1 MISCIKNVYKIAYE
15 KMNFKKTYM
24 MNLFIGLAWLCFSL
38 FFLIANIKDELI
50 PSFFFPAA
58 FICLMLI
65 SAPSSAAY
73 VLREK
78 RTPRVEV
85 IGLVLNVIVLLAF
98 IALYTYAFTGNKSM
112 FKKELMY
119 TIELP
124 FLLIGLPA
132 AINLRMFRKISRQ

>member
-1 MISCIKNVYKIAYE
+1 MINIIH
-15 KMNFKKTYM
+15 KKTYL
-24 MNLFIGLAWLCFSL
+24 MNLFIGLAWICFSL
-38 FFLIANIKDELI
+38 FFLIVNIQDELI

-73 VLREK
+73 ILREK

-85 IGLVLNVIVLLAF
+85 IGLVLNILVLLAF

-112 FKKELMY
+112 FKNELQFMIPL
-119 TIELP
+119 T

-132 AINLRMFRKISRQ
+132 AINVGMIRKMRQQ

>member
-1 MISCIKNVYKIAYE
+1 MIYR
-15 KMNFKKTYM
+15 KTYQ
-24 MNLFIGLAWLCFSL
+24 MNLFIALAWICFSL
-38 FFLIANIKDELI
+38 FFLIANIQDELT

-73 VLREK
+73 VLKEK

-85 IGLVLNVIVLLAF
+85 IGLVLNIIVLIAF

-119 TIELP
+119 TVEFT
-124 FLLIGLPA
+124 FLLIGLPT
-132 AINLRMFRKISRQ
+132 AINIRMIRKMSKQ

>member
-1 MISCIKNVYKIAYE
+1 MLY
-15 KMNFKKTYM
+15 KKTYI

-38 FFLIANIKDELI
+38 FFLIVNFQDELI
-50 PSFFFPAA
+50 PSFFFPAL

-65 SAPSSAAY
+65 LAPSSAAY

-78 RTPRVEV
+78 RTHRVEV
-85 IGLVLNVIVLLAF
+85 IGLVLNIIVLIAF

-119 TIELP
+119 TIEFP
-124 FLLIGLPA
+124 FLLIALPA
-132 AINLRMFRKISRQ
+132 AINIRMISKMSRQ

>member
-1 MISCIKNVYKIAYE
+1 
-15 KMNFKKTYM
+15 MNYKKTYI
-24 MNLFIGLAWLCFSL
+24 MNLLLAVLWLCFSL
-38 FFLIANIKDELI
+38 FFLIANIQDELI

-73 VLREK
+73 ALREK

-85 IGLVLNVIVLLAF
+85 IGLVLNIIVLIAF

-119 TIELP
+119 TVEFT
-124 FLLIGLPA
+124 FLLIGLPT
-132 AINLRMFRKISRQ
+132 AINIRMIRKMSQE

>member
-1 MISCIKNVYKIAYE
+1 MLY
-15 KMNFKKTYM
+15 KKTYI

-38 FFLIANIKDELI
+38 FFLIANIQDELV

-73 VLREK
+73 VLRDK

-85 IGLVLNVIVLLAF
+85 MGLVLNVIVLIAF

-112 FKKELMY
+112 FKKELIY
-119 TIELP
+119 TVEFT
-124 FLLIGLPA
+124 FLLIGLPT
-132 AINLRMFRKISRQ
+132 AINIRMIRKMSKQ

>member
-1 MISCIKNVYKIAYE
+1 MAY
-15 KMNFKKTYM
+15 KKTYI
-24 MNLFIGLAWLCFSL
+24 MNLFIGLAWVCFSL
-38 FFLIANIKDELI
+38 FFLIANIQDELI

-73 VLREK
+73 ALREK

-85 IGLVLNVIVLLAF
+85 IGLVLNVIVLFAF

-112 FKKELMY
+112 FKKELAIM
-119 TIELP
+119 LP
-124 FLLIGLPA
+124 IAFLLVGLPA
-132 AINLRMFRKISRQ
+132 AINVRMIRKMSKRRAS

>member
-1 MISCIKNVYKIAYE
+1 MLKNIVH
-15 KMNFKKTYM
+15 KKTYI
-24 MNLFIGLAWLCFSL
+24 MNLFVGFIWFCFSL
-38 FFLIANIKDELI
+38 FFLIVNIHDDLV

-73 VLREK
+73 ILREK

-85 IGLVLNVIVLLAF
+85 IGLVLNIIVLFAF

-112 FKKELMY
+112 FKNELIY

-124 FLLIGLPA
+124 FLLIALPA
-132 AINLRMFRKISRQ
+132 AINVRMMSK

>member
-1 MISCIKNVYKIAYE
+1 MLMKNIIH
-15 KMNFKKTYM
+15 KKTYI
-24 MNLFIGLAWLCFSL
+24 MNLFIGLAWLSFSL
-38 FFLIANIKDELI
+38 FFLLANIQDELI

-85 IGLVLNVIVLLAF
+85 IGLVLNVIVLMTF

-119 TIELP
+119 TIEFP
-124 FLLIGLPA
+124 FLLIALPA
-132 AINLRMFRKISRQ
+132 AINVRMIRRISRQ

>member
-1 MISCIKNVYKIAYE
+1 
-15 KMNFKKTYM
+15 MNFKKTYI

-38 FFLIANIKDELI
+38 FFLIANIQDELI

-65 SAPSSAAY
+65 AAPSSAAY

-85 IGLVLNVIVLLAF
+85 IGLALNIIVLFAF

-119 TIELP
+119 MVEFT
-124 FLLIGLPA
+124 FLLIGLPT
-132 AINLRMFRKISRQ
+132 AINIRMIRRISRQ

>member
-1 MISCIKNVYKIAYE
+1 MLYKKSYL
-15 KMNFKKTYM
+15 
-24 MNLFIGLAWLCFSL
+24 MNLFLGLAWLCFSL
-38 FFLIANIKDELI
+38 FFLIVNIQDELI

-65 SAPSSAAY
+65 AAPSSAAY

-85 IGLVLNVIVLLAF
+85 IGLVLNIIVLIAF

-119 TIELP
+119 TVEFT
-124 FLLIGLPA
+124 FLLIGLPT
-132 AINLRMFRKISRQ
+132 AINIRMIGKMSKK

>member
-1 MISCIKNVYKIAYE
+1 
-15 KMNFKKTYM
+15 MNFKKTII
-24 MNLFIGLAWLCFSL
+24 MNLFIGIAWLCFSL
-38 FFLIANIKDELI
+38 FFLIANIQDELV

-65 SAPSSAAY
+65 AAPSSAAY
-73 VLREK
+73 ILREK
-78 RTPRVEV
+78 RAPRVEV
-85 IGLVLNVIVLLAF
+85 IGLVLNVILLFAF

-119 TIELP
+119 TIEFT

-132 AINLRMFRKISRQ
+132 AINIRMIRKMSKQLLI

>member
-1 MISCIKNVYKIAYE
+1 
-15 KMNFKKTYM
+15 MNFKKTYI

-38 FFLIANIKDELI
+38 FFLIANIHDELV

-58 FICLMLI
+58 FICLILI

-73 VLREK
+73 ILREK

-85 IGLVLNVIVLLAF
+85 IGLVLNIIVLLAF

-112 FKKELMY
+112 FKNELQYM
-119 TIELP
+119 LP
-124 FLLIGLPA
+124 LTFLLIALPA
-132 AINLRMFRKISRQ
+132 AINIRMIRKISK

>member
-1 MISCIKNVYKIAYE
+1 MLKNIAH
-15 KMNFKKTYM
+15 KKTYI
-24 MNLFIGLAWLCFSL
+24 MNLFVGFIWLCFSL
-38 FFLIANIKDELI
+38 FFLIVNIHDDLV

-78 RTPRVEV
+78 RASRVEV
-85 IGLVLNVIVLLAF
+85 LGLVLNVIVLFAF

-119 TIELP
+119 TIEFT
-124 FLLIGLPA
+124 FLLIGLPT
-132 AINLRMFRKISRQ
+132 AINIRMIGKMSKK

>member
-1 MISCIKNVYKIAYE
+1 MLMKSIIH
-15 KMNFKKTYM
+15 KKTYL

-38 FFLIANIKDELI
+38 FFLIANIQDELI

-65 SAPSSAAY
+65 SAPSAAAY

-78 RTPRVEV
+78 RAPRVEV
-85 IGLVLNVIVLLAF
+85 IGLVLNIIVLIAF

-119 TIELP
+119 TVEFT
-124 FLLIGLPA
+124 FLLIGLPT
-132 AINLRMFRKISRQ
+132 AINIRMIRKMSKQ

>member
-1 MISCIKNVYKIAYE
+1 MLY
-15 KMNFKKTYM
+15 KKTYI

-38 FFLIANIKDELI
+38 FFLIVNIQDELV
-50 PSFFFPAA
+50 PSFFFPSVV
-58 FICLMLI
+58 ICLMLTL
-65 SAPSSAAY
+65 APSSAAY

-85 IGLVLNVIVLLAF
+85 IGLVLNIVVLMAF

-119 TIELP
+119 TIEFP
-124 FLLIGLPA
+124 FLLIALPA
-132 AINLRMFRKISRQ
+132 AINVRMIRKMTKQQ

>member
-1 MISCIKNVYKIAYE
+1 MIYR
-15 KMNFKKTYM
+15 KTYQ
-24 MNLFIGLAWLCFSL
+24 MNLFMALAWLGFSL
-38 FFLIANIKDELI
+38 FFLIVNIQDELI
-50 PSFFFPAA
+50 PFIFFPSV

-65 SAPSSAAY
+65 AAPSSAAY

-85 IGLVLNVIVLLAF
+85 IGLVLNIVVLMAF

-119 TIELP
+119 TIEFT

-132 AINLRMFRKISRQ
+132 AINIRMIGKMSNQ

>member
-1 MISCIKNVYKIAYE
+1 
-15 KMNFKKTYM
+15 
-24 MNLFIGLAWLCFSL
+24 MNLLLAVLWLCFSL
-38 FFLIANIKDELI
+38 FFLIANIQDELI

-65 SAPSSAAY
+65 SAPFSAAY
-73 VLREK
+73 VIREK

-85 IGLVLNVIVLLAF
+85 IGLVLNIIVLLAF

>member
-1 MISCIKNVYKIAYE
+1 
-15 KMNFKKTYM
+15 MNYKKTYL
-24 MNLFIGLAWLCFSL
+24 MNLLLAGLWLCFSL
-38 FFLIANIKDELI
+38 FFLIANIQDELI

-58 FICLMLI
+58 FICFMLI

-85 IGLVLNVIVLLAF
+85 IGLVLNIIVLIAF

-119 TIELP
+119 TIEFT
-124 FLLIGLPA
+124 FLLIGLPS
-132 AINLRMFRKISRQ
+132 AINIRMIRKMSNQ

>member
-1 MISCIKNVYKIAYE
+1 MNIISY
-15 KMNFKKTYM
+15 KKTYI

-38 FFLIANIKDELI
+38 FFLIANIQDELI

-58 FICLMLI
+58 VICLMLI
-65 SAPSSAAY
+65 SAPSSGAY
-73 VLREK
+73 ILREK

-85 IGLVLNVIVLLAF
+85 IGLVLNIIVLMAF

-119 TIELP
+119 TIEFP
-124 FLLIGLPA
+124 FLLIALPA
-132 AINLRMFRKISRQ
+132 AINVRMIRRMSK